1 MIAKISKGSSFGGLL
16 KYLSKSE
23 QKEKQKALPNYQQ
36 ISEVIGGNMYGIN
49 SQELFQEFRVSR
61 QLNSN
66 CQKPVFHVSLTLPLD
81 EKLDQDTWNEVAEQY
96 LERMGFTDNQYTI
109 FQHRDTPY
117 EHIHIIASTI
127 QLGDGKVVDSGWDHL
142 RSMNIVRRLEQEY
155 GLQQIEQISTS
166 KRVNRGLIKQI
177 ARQQQE
183 YETGK
188 QATPPEQPL
197 KFQLQQQIEQAAS
210 EQPTM
215 SKLFERL
222 MVAGI
227 EVRHQSID
235 KSKGIS
241 YQFQGVACSG
251 TQLGAAYTWPGLQKY
266 LKVDYQA
273 DRDEPQIQQLYQLGV
288 SAVQKQQNQGLSE
301 KIDRQAQQLN
311 QQSSALQQKLADLT
325 TQQQLI
331 DRYLAINP
339 DELQEW
345 QEQATAIGRS
355 SEYLER
361 ITEMSQ
367 TLRDWQSNRSIGW
380 EKLQGFNLESI
391 QQQMASDKGEY
402 QQMIIAQEQDLF
414 DAKILIPEPEQRQSR
429 SSGLEL

>member
-1 MIAKISKGSSFGGLL
+1 M
-16 KYLSKSE
+16 
-23 QKEKQKALPNYQQ
+23 QKEKQKALPNDQQ
-36 ISEVIGGNMYGIN
+36 ISEVIGGNMYGKN
-49 SQELFQEFRVSR
+49 PQELVQEFRVSR
-61 QLNSN
+61 QLNNN

-81 EKLDQDTWNEVAEQY
+81 EKLDQDDWNEVAEQY

-142 RSMNIVRRLEQEY
+142 RSMNIVRSLEQEY
-155 GLQQIEQISTS
+155 GLQQVEQISIS
-166 KRVNRGLIKQI
+166 KKVNRGLTKQI
-177 ARQQQE
+177 TRQQQE
-183 YETGK
+183 YETDK
-188 QATPPEQPL
+188 QSTPPKLPI

-210 EQPTM
+210 DQPTM
-215 SKLFERL
+215 SKLIERL

-227 EVRHQSID
+227 EVRHQS
-235 KSKGIS
+235 KGIS
-241 YQFQGVACSG
+241 YQLQGVACSG
-251 TQLGAAYTWPGLQKY
+251 TQLGAAYTWPGLQQH

-273 DRDEPQIQQLYQLGV
+273 DRDEPQIQRLSKLGV
-288 SAVQKQQNQGLSE
+288 SAVQQQQSQGLSE

-311 QQSSALQQKLADLT
+311 QQSSTLQEKLADLT
-325 TQQQLI
+325 IQQQLI
-331 DRYLAINP
+331 DRYLAIDP

-345 QEQATAIGRS
+345 QQQATAIGRS
-355 SEYLER
+355 SDYLER

-367 TLRDWQSNRSIGW
+367 TLRDWQSNRFIGW
-380 EKLQGFNLESI
+380 EKLQEFSLDDI

-402 QQMIIAQEQDLF
+402 QQLILAQEQDWVN
-414 DAKILIPEPEQRQSR
+414 AEILILEPEQRQSR